1 MEAFPMHVSGHRE
14 KTMRH
19 FLPRLILSASL
30 LLLPLASPVAADIVT
45 LRSQHKFAPD
55 QGSGVSR
62 EEPKRFEIVNLV
74 SSDSF
79 KQRPAGLPELAGV
92 SAPGLQRK
100 LSSRSAFVMDAR
112 TGRVIYA
119 HQPDLPGQPASTL
132 KIVTGLVALESLS
145 GSEMVP
151 ASRYAANMP
160 RSKIYLKPGASYRA
174 NDLINAVLLASAND
188 ASVAL
193 AEKIAGSEQVFA
205 RLMTKKAEALGATQ
219 TVFKNANG
227 LTSSGQQTTARDLA
241 VLFNNA
247 MRNTELA
254 KRLSMG
260 AVRTSDGKTLRS
272 HNRALWSV
280 EGALGGK
287 TGYTAA
293 ARQTYVGKFRRG
305 EQELVVALLGSETM
319 WNDVASLVEYGFS
332 RQQTA
337 GFPVSDG
344 DDSETVRVPLASR
357 SLAGESGGLVV
368 LNEQG
373 KFGL

>member
-1 MEAFPMHVSGHRE
+1 MNFSGYRE
-14 KTMRH
+14 RTMRH
-19 FLPRLILSASL
+19 FLPCLFFSFSL
-30 LLLPLASPVAADIVT
+30 VFSPLVSPVAADVVT

-79 KQRPAGLPELAGV
+79 KQKPAELQELTGAPS
-92 SAPGLQRK
+92 SALQRK
-100 LSSRSAFVMDAR
+100 LTSRSAYVMDAR

-160 RSKIYLKPGASYRA
+160 RSKIYLKQGASYKA
-174 NDLINAVLLASAND
+174 DDLINAVLLASAND

-241 VLFNNA
+241 VIFNNA
-247 MRNTELA
+247 MRNAELA
-254 KRLSMG
+254 RRLSVS

-305 EQELVVALLGSETM
+305 EQELIVALLGSETM

-337 GFPVSDG
+337 ALRVNEEDNP
-344 DDSETVRVPLASR
+344 ETVRVPLSSR
-357 SLAGESGGLVV
+357 SLTGESEGFVV
-368 LNEQG
+368 LDDQ
-373 KFGL
+373 KKTRL